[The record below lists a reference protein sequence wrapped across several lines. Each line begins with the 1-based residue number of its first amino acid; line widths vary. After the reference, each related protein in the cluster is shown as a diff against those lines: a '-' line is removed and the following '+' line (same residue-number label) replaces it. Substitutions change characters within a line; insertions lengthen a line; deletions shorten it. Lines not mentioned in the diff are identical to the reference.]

1 MKTKLNFRKATA
13 LEMLLFALSP
23 CPAQSFTGKKTH
35 IYFLSIMLIAGYMTF
50 HPAAAAAADKLSAGT
65 AKVNITPPSPRH
77 PVHDSLYVRTLILE
91 AGSSRI
97 GFVALDLGG
106 YTNVPLA
113 GKLKNQFKLNEVYF
127 CPQHTHSGQAGPP
140 EFMDAQIT
148 AAMNAA
154 SENMFEAVISGGYRY
169 FPQLGFNRLI
179 LREDGRARESWLGDD
194 HYRAVNPERIPHG
207 PVDNAVGIIKLEDV
221 HGTPRVLIMN
231 YACHPD
237 VAWNNFEIS
246 ADYVGYATKYTEE
259 SFDNS
264 LTCLFVQGG
273 GGNQAPL
280 FKDGGRTGPDDP
292 RPSNYDLIDRMG
304 KLLSIEAVKLARE
317 LYPNPHDGASLKVYA
332 DSLVFTGRFDRE
344 LHYNVHFSVI
354 SINNR
359 YVIATVPGEPFIKFQ
374 IDWKREF
381 QPYGLV
387 PFLFGY
393 TWNGGKWPV
402 YLPDVR
408 SAAYGG
414 YGADHGPDLIEIGA
428 GEKIMLKQLE
438 NYYQMMG
445 VFKK

>member
-1 MKTKLNFRKATA
+1 MKMKSIKY
-13 LEMLLFALSP
+13 LS
-23 CPAQSFTGKKTH
+23 
-35 IYFLSIMLIAGYMTF
+35 LMLIFGYMMF
-50 HPAAAAAADKLSAGT
+50 NPDMAFAVDKLLAGT
-65 AKVNITPPSPRH
+65 AKVNITPPNPRY

-91 AGSSRI
+91 AGNSRI
-97 GFVALDLGG
+97 AFVSLDLGG
-106 YTNVPLA
+106 YTNIPLA
-113 GKLKNQFKLNEVYF
+113 EKLKNQFNLKDIYF
-127 CPQHTHSGQAGPP
+127 CPQHTHSAQAGPRD
-140 EFMDAQIT
+140 FMEERIT
-148 AAMNAA
+148 SAMKTA
-154 SENMFEAVISGGYRY
+154 SGNMFEAAISGGYRY
-169 FPQLGFNRLI
+169 FPQLSFNRLI

-207 PVDNAVGIIKLEDV
+207 PVDNAVGIIKLEDKD
-221 HGTPRVLIMN
+221 GIPRVLIMN

-259 SFDNS
+259 AFNNS
-264 LTCLFVQGG
+264 ITCLFVQGG

-304 KLLSIEAVKLARE
+304 KLLSIEAVKLAKE
-317 LYPNPHDGASLKVYA
+317 LYPNPHDETNIKVYA
-332 DSLVFTGRFDRE
+332 DSLFFTGRYDKK
-344 LHYNVHFSVI
+344 LYYNVHFSVI

-393 TWNGGKWPV
+393 TWNGGKWPI

-438 NYYQMMG
+438 NYYQMME